1 MKKFNL
7 KHNVGKVKYLVSC
20 HDGVKKHKDGS
31 EFFDIACFKNKVKL
45 NAFMND
51 LMKQGYSNC
60 A

>member
-1 MKKFNL
+1 MKRFNL
-7 KHNVGKVKYLVSC
+7 KHNVGKVKYLVSY